1 MKNKTGHTPDGYVG
15 IPNIHNGSL
24 YIFSRAQLVCKKR
37 QVWATAM
44 TECPWEFDRYGYCSK
59 VVGGSAFALQA
70 ARFMSYRHY
79 K

>member
-1 MKNKTGHTPDGYVG
+1 
-15 IPNIHNGSL
+15 
-24 YIFSRAQLVCKKR
+24 
-37 QVWATAM
+37 M